1 MSIETLRDEIMYRL
15 DGIPDENLPVFLAFI
30 DFLIWRNQSSR
41 SQEDINWL
49 DSDLSS
55 LGDLEPYEWQ
65 EGELKEGLPLKFLPE
80 TGEIVIDT

>member
-1 MSIETLRDEIMYRL
+1 MSIETLRDEIMCRL
-15 DGIPDENLPVFLAFI
+15 DGIPDEKLPVVLAFI
-30 DFLIWRNQSSR
+30 DFLIWRNQTSR

-55 LGDLEPYEWQ
+55 LGDLEPYKWQ